1 MKAVIQRVRHASV
14 TVEGETK
21 GKIENGWLVLLGV
34 KVGDSQKDSAY
45 LANKIAGLRAFP
57 DVEGKMNFSVTDVS
71 GQILVVSQFTLYG
84 DCRKGKR
91 PSFTTSASG
100 EEAEK
105 NYEQFVEDLKNLGIK
120 VATGVFGA
128 KMQVSLE
135 NDGPVTFILES

>member
-1 MKAVIQRVRHASV
+1 
-14 TVEGETK
+14 
-21 GKIENGWLVLLGV
+21 
-34 KVGDSQKDSAY
+34 
-45 LANKIAGLRAFP
+45 
-57 DVEGKMNFSVTDVS
+57 MNFSVTDVS